1 MLCWFENINETW
13 PGKWKAFKLRTFC
26 VCVRV
31 IEVFLWTEF
40 ESLILSTK
48 TCIFS
53 YIKSLVSLISNEC
66 NIWYMIS
73 FDCKF
78 LEKYLFESFLMQVLR
93 DIFCR
98 HQDFNAWNIGKRN
111 SLPHILFLIPHI
123 LLVILNMIILSSFKC
138 RNSQLR
144 CSVRKLSFYHIISG
158 VL

>member
-26 VCVRV
+26 VCVWV
-31 IEVFLWTEF
+31 INVFLWTEF

-66 NIWYMIS
+66 NIWHMIS

-78 LEKYLFESFLMQVLR
+78 LEKYLFESFL
-93 DIFCR
+93 CR
-98 HQDFNAWNIGKRN
+98 FYVIYFVDTLK
-111 SLPHILFLIPHI
+111 ILMLET
-123 LLVILNMIILSSFKC
+123 LENEILSLTSYF
-138 RNSQLR
+138 
-144 CSVRKLSFYHIISG
+144 LSLTSYWLSWTW
-158 VL
+158 